1 MKLKHEC
8 VRDVLLTSEEET
20 GLNDILQNED
30 IYEAPRLKKYEEE
43 DVIYTIKKLKEVNY
57 INAKVLVHADGNM
70 ASMKNLTYE
79 GHLFLDNIRDESIW
93 NKAKEQAKKISSG
106 VSISVISGI
115 ALSILENQY
124 KS

>member
-1 MKLKHEC
+1 MKLEHEC

-43 DVIYTIKKLKEVNY
+43 DIIYTIKKLIEANY
-57 INAKVLVHADGNM
+57 IHADVMMHSEGNM
-70 ASMKNLTYE
+70 AMMKNLTYE
-79 GHLFLDNIRDESIW
+79 GHLFLDNIKDDGIW